1 MATRNKEAEAKAAA
15 QRAMLEKAFRNG
27 RISEAQ
33 YRMEMQR
40 YGLATVAPE
49 QKGDAVDTRPID
61 EQCFASGVCPT
72 EWPPDDLAEPW
83 HTAVVLIMRGDAAGE
98 RLAEELRAEEMDR
111 YVAAKAAGR

>member
-1 MATRNKEAEAKAAA
+1 MATRNKGADAKAT

-33 YRMEMQR
+33 YRVQMQSF
-40 YGLATVAPE
+40 GLTTVAPE
-49 QKGDAVDTRPID
+49 QKTGEVDTRPID

-72 EWPPDDLAEPW
+72 EWPPDDLARPW
-83 HTAVVLIMRGDAAGE
+83 HAAVVLIMRGDAAGQ
-98 RLAEELRAEEMDR
+98 RLADELRADEMDR